1 MKKTLKSKDIE
12 KVKTIKELT
21 LKIKNIWGKIIELTR
36 IKWSTNKRFVYAIQ
50 QTRISF
56 ENNGKFILQF
66 SYTVMIWDLKGGLK
80 L

>member
-21 LKIKNIWGKIIELTR
+21 LKIQNIWGKIIELTR
-36 IKWSTNKRFVYAIQ
+36 IKWSTNRRFVYAIQ

-66 SYTVMIWDLKGGLK
+66 SYTGMIWDLKGGLK